1 MHGNEVPGKEI
12 LLHLVDYML
21 NNQKNDPNVDFIMK
35 NTRVHILP
43 TLNPDGKAI
52 LNSKINVKN

>member
-21 NNQKNDPNVDFIMK
+21 NNQNNDHNVDFIMK
-35 NTRVHILP
+35 NTRIHILP
-43 TLNPDGKAI
+43 TMNPDGK
-52 LNSKINVKN
+52 